1 LSTCSER
8 TTAKRKKRETPR
20 EIVERLHGP
29 GVYERHERVQQH
41 LKQLSDELKRRA
53 DEHRRS
59 AGAG

>member
-1 LSTCSER
+1 M
-8 TTAKRKKRETPR
+8 AKRKKRETPR